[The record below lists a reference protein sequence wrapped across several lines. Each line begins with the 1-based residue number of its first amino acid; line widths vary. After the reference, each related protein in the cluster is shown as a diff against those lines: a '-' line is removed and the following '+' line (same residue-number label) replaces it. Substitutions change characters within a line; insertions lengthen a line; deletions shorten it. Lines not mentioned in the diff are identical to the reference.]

1 MTREVFVEKLG
12 MLLDLLANS
21 NNERLLVYGC
31 GTANDVNFKIL
42 CGELYSFNLLFCVNS
57 ETLLSMK
64 DVHKQ
69 DILDMFTDIA
79 VAGIDILNIQVTD

>member
-21 NNERLLVYGC
+21 NNERLLIYGC
-31 GTANDVNFKIL
+31 GTANDVDFKVL
-42 CGELYSFNLLFCVNS
+42 NGKLYSFGLQFCVNG

-79 VAGIDILNIQVTD
+79 VTGIDILNIQVTD